1 MTLVET
7 ATPAEMKSRAQA
19 AKDQLDKHA
28 FETIQWHFHDSTGSP
43 FWLEKKK
50 GLKFD
55 PLKDVKCFADIQKFP
70 LLSTQQVAG
79 LREPGTLLAEGT
91 PWVP

>member
-7 ATPAEMKSRAQA
+7 ATPAEMQSRAQA

-28 FETIQWHFHDSTGSP
+28 FETIQWHFHESTGSP

-50 GLKFD
+50 GPAAKPALPDK
-55 PLKDVKCFADIQKFP
+55 PTGVRP
-70 LLSTQQVAG
+70 
-79 LREPGTLLAEGT
+79 PGVQ
-91 PWVP
+91 PVSFSV